1 MEKALLGL
9 FAVILLLLVVMP
21 ALLYLTGWA
30 VTRVTAKQPAR
41 ISLPVPPPNLRDT
54 PDGPA
59 PARVEASSRR
69 T

>member
-30 VTRVTAKQPAR
+30 VKRVTAKQPAR
-41 ISLPVPPPNLRDT
+41 ISLPAAPPNLRDT
-54 PDGPA
+54 PDGAA
-59 PARVEASSRR
+59 PAHVEASSRR